1 MFSLCSRVML
11 GCLQCVPGVLPG
23 TSDRSLCSPWQ
34 TRAHPRVPWRGP
46 PACSEA
52 SWESRGAFLVRDWRS
67 LEAPPDVLVD
77 FWNCSKPLVFVTVS
91 IAHGGAPPLASLLG
105 ALWGPAGR
113 LGDLPGTFNVL
124 SGRLSDVIG
133 RKGSSSGTASCGMH
147 VLGPLRWTLRQPRG
161 AVCFADMFKF
171 I

>member
-52 SWESRGAFLVRDWRS
+52 SWESRGAFLVRDGRS
-67 LEAPPDVLVD
+67 LGALPDVLVD
-77 FWNCSKPLVFVTVS
+77 FWNCSKPMVFVMVS
-91 IAHGGAPPLASLLG
+91 LPHGGAPPLGSLLG

-147 VLGPLRWTLRQPRG
+147 VLGPLLWTLRQPRV
-161 AVCFADMFKF
+161 AAFFADMLKYK
-171 I
+171 